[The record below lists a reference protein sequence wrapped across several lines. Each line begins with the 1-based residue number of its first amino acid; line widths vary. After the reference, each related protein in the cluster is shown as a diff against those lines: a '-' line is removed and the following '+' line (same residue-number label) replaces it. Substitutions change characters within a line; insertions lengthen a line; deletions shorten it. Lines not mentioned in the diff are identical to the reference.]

1 MILPLNNS
9 ITALQAHV
17 KKLGVTAH
25 NIANVNSEGYKKY
38 RATMDEDALGGVR
51 VDLSRVNS
59 PGNPY
64 EVYENG
70 QSVVKETS
78 NVDLA
83 EEIPNLMIAQRGYEA
98 NLKTIQTQ
106 EEVLGSLLDIV
117 TWIIF
122 VSI

>member
-1 MILPLNNS
+1 MILPLNSS
-9 ITALQAHV
+9 ISALQAHV

-38 RATMDEDALGGVR
+38 RATMEEDPLGGVQVDISR
-51 VDLSRVNS
+51 VDS
-59 PGNPY
+59 PGHPY
-64 EVYENG
+64 KVVENG

-106 EEVLGSLLDIV
+106 EKVLGSLLDIV
-117 TWIIF
+117 T
-122 VSI
+122 

>member
-1 MILPLNNS
+1 
-9 ITALQAHV
+9 
-17 KKLGVTAH
+17 
-25 NIANVNSEGYKKY
+25 
-38 RATMDEDALGGVR
+38 
-51 VDLSRVNS
+51 
-59 PGNPY
+59 
-64 EVYENG
+64 VYENG

-117 TWIIF
+117 T
-122 VSI
+122 

>member
-9 ITALQAHV
+9 ISALQAHV

-38 RATMDEDALGGVR
+38 RTTMEEDALGGVR
-51 VDLSRVNS
+51 VNISRVNS

-98 NLKTIQTQ
+98 NIKAIQTQ
-106 EEVLGSLLDIV
+106 DEVLGSLLDIV
-117 TWIIF
+117 T
-122 VSI
+122 

>member
-1 MILPLNNS
+1 MILPLNSS

-38 RATMDEDALGGVR
+38 RATMEEDSLGGVR
-51 VDLSRVNS
+51 VDIGRVNS
-59 PGNPY
+59 PGHPY
-64 EVYENG
+64 EVFENG

-78 NVDLA
+78 NVDLT

-106 EEVLGSLLDIV
+106 EKVLGSLLDIV
-117 TWIIF
+117 T
-122 VSI
+122 

>member
-38 RATMDEDALGGVR
+38 RATMEEDPFGGVR
-51 VDLSRVNS
+51 VNIGRVNS
-59 PGNPY
+59 PGHPY
-64 EVYENG
+64 EVVENG

-106 EEVLGSLLDIV
+106 EKVLGSLLDIV
-117 TWIIF
+117 T
-122 VSI
+122 